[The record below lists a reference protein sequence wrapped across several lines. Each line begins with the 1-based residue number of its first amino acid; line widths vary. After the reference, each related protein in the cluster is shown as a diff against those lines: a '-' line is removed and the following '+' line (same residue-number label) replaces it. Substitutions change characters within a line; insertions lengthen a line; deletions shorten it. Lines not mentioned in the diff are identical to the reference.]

1 MTNMEDEH
9 THKLRIE
16 LEKLREKMLL
26 EHSRVIKAL
35 NERNESL
42 STKLKEVKYSIIFFS
57 GSFFA
62 FLSCC

>member
-1 MTNMEDEH
+1 MTNMDDEH

-42 STKLKEVKYSIIFFS
+42 STKLKEV
-57 GSFFA
+57 G
-62 FLSCC
+62 